1 MYDIVM
7 ISNYML
13 RLRVRKLE
21 QWEAILVDRTDH
33 LSVPYQ
39 TSEILRLTIGAVMNV
54 PRWGVVCVL
63 NLL

>member
-1 MYDIVM
+1 
-7 ISNYML
+7 ML